1 VVDAVAKNGVEAQHQ
16 KQKNNKRKHIY
27 QMPVRE
33 TTDTQVGTIL
43 DNVAIGVAVVEP
55 EQYER
60 TAQKCQKSTGT
71 K

>member
-1 VVDAVAKNGVEAQHQ
+1 
-16 KQKNNKRKHIY
+16 
-27 QMPVRE
+27 MPVRE

-43 DNVAIGVAVVEP
+43 DNVAIGVAIVEP
-55 EQYER
+55 KQYER